1 MRIWLCLLLTI
12 FLLTSCGTATK
23 KASPSPQNQTNNG
36 PRAQSTNDGNRNM
49 TDGTG
54 TRALSATERQN
65 HLEEL
70 VKRVPGVKGAH
81 CVVMGKTA
89 VVGIDVDSK
98 LERARV
104 GNIKYTVA
112 EALRKDPQG
121 AGAIVTADIDLNQ
134 RIAEIGD
141 KIANGNPI
149 GGFATELADII
160 GRIVP
165 QMPGD
170 TTPRDNVPKVQN
182 NGTGN
187 VNDGIRSNGTIHD
200 RTGGKQDVNRTK
212 NHGTKEMQMA
222 PGR

>member
-1 MRIWLCLLLTI
+1 MRTWLCLLLTV

-36 PRAQSTNDGNRNM
+36 PRVQSTNNGNRNLNNGN
-49 TDGTG
+49 TET
-54 TRALSATERQN
+54 LSATERQN

-70 VKRVPGVKGAH
+70 VKRVPGVKNAH
-81 CVVMGKTA
+81 CVIMGKTA

-104 GNIKYTVA
+104 GSIKYTVA

-141 KIANGNPI
+141 KISKGNPI

-170 TTPRDNVPKVQN
+170 TRPRDNAPKVNNKTGNTN
-182 NGTGN
+182 NGAN
-187 VNDGIRSNGTIHD
+187 N
-200 RTGGKQDVNRTK
+200 TK
-212 NHGTKEMQMA
+212 NMQMA
-222 PGR
+222 PGK